1 MRTPPRHRVA
11 CALATAAAL
20 TLPAGCGLP
29 DNHDDPHST
38 RRTTTTAPA
47 PARKGAVTRDEAK
60 EILARYVSVNNWS
73 NAMQGRSTSP
83 SAQARRLLAAVEG
96 GQLLEQSVADYK
108 TWRTKSAKEQ
118 KDYARPFYYV
128 EPAVY
133 VPAGERWFA
142 IEVKVDRTGWKGL
155 LIFDQADDKGW
166 RNVATVAL
174 GDNKSARLPAPVA
187 TDRAGLAMAVN
198 PTTRSG
204 KLAPNQVADAFEDHF
219 VTGGTGAGQALA
231 STAST
236 RAALK
241 VYKERN
247 QNKDA
252 RVATKS
258 FKQRDA
264 RHQQIYALKLRDG
277 STLAVVPSAHD
288 QHYVLKEE
296 FFLRAKIVPNKEEAV
311 FNPARR
317 IAVIDEFQGM
327 LLAHLPTSGKPRIL
341 SHEFR
346 MVDSQ

>member
-1 MRTPPRHRVA
+1 MRTPPHRVT
-11 CALATAAAL
+11 CALAIAAAL
-20 TLPAGCGLP
+20 TLSAGCGQR
-29 DNHDDPHST
+29 DDHDDPQNTPHP
-38 RRTTTTAPA
+38 TTTAPA
-47 PARKGAVTRDEAK
+47 LARKGAVTRDEAK
-60 EILARYVSVNNWS
+60 AILARYVSVNNWA
-73 NAMQGRSTSP
+73 NAIQGRQRTSP
-83 SAQARRLLAAVEG
+83 SAQARRLLATVEG

-108 TWRTKSAKEQ
+108 TWRTKTATEQ

-128 EPAVY
+128 DPVVY
-133 VPAGERWFA
+133 APAGEKWFA
-142 IEVKVDRTGWKGL
+142 IEAKADPSGWKGL

-174 GDNKSARLPAPVA
+174 GDNKSARLPAPIA
-187 TDRAGLAMAVN
+187 TDRAGLATAVN

-231 STAST
+231 SSAST

-247 QNKDA
+247 QHKDA
-252 RVATKS
+252 RAATKS
-258 FKQRDA
+258 FKQADA

-288 QHYVLKEE
+288 QHYVLKKE
-296 FFLRAKIVPNKEEAV
+296 FFLRAKITPNEEEAV
-311 FNPARR
+311 FNPAKR

-327 LLAHLPTSGKPRIL
+327 LLAHLPTSGNPKIL